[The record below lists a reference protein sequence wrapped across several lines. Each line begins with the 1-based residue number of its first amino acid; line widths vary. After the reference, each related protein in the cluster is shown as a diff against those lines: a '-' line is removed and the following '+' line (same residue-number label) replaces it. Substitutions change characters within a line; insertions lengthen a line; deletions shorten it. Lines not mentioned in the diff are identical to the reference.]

1 MIDFL
6 HISKS
11 FQGKEILHGVS
22 FSIED
27 RQTVCI
33 IGSSG
38 CGKTTLLR
46 CIAGLEKLDGGVI
59 HGDGFSKTKSHDI
72 GIVFQRFNLF
82 ENMNVLQ
89 NITLAPIHVLKMR
102 KEEAEEM
109 AMKYLKMVGMSGRTT
124 YYPSQ
129 LSSGQQQRVA
139 IARCLAMKPKIL
151 LLDEPLAS
159 LDPISRR
166 EVLDVLRKLRK
177 EITMIIVSHDLDAV
191 AELADRIVFM
201 HDGHICEEGT
211 PEQILNTPSKEET
224 RHFISHQ
231 KNLFYTIDSSDFDR
245 PELNARI
252 ELYCNRFGFGGQA
265 FRYVQLAVEELLNL
279 ITFDDKINITLS
291 KADNEVRMSLDVKFK
306 DNGKDN
312 LKEEN
317 VSEDNFLSLNILQGL
332 CDIIEERV
340 ENDKRIIHLELNQ
353 DRLLLK

>member
-46 CIAGLEKLDGGVI
+46 CIAGLEKLDGGDI
-59 HGDGFSKTKSHDI
+59 HGDGFSQTKSHDI

-102 KEEAEEM
+102 KEEAEDM

-231 KNLFYTIDSSDFDR
+231 KNLFYTIDSHDFDR

>member
-27 RQTVCI
+27 RQIVCI

-59 HGDGFSKTKSHDI
+59 HGDGFSQTKSHDI

-231 KNLFYTIDSSDFDR
+231 KNLFYTIDSHDFDR

>member
-11 FQGKEILHGVS
+11 FQGKEILRDVS

-27 RQTVCI
+27 RQTVCV
-33 IGSSG
+33 IGPSG

-59 HGDGFSKTKSHDI
+59 HGDGFSQNKSHDV
-72 GIVFQRFNLF
+72 GMVFQRFNLF

-89 NITLAPIHVLKMR
+89 NITLAPIHVLKMT
-102 KEEAEEM
+102 KEDAEEM
-109 AMKYLKMVGMSGRTT
+109 AMTYLKMVGMSGRAT

-129 LSSGQQQRVA
+129 LSLGQQQRVA

-166 EVLDVLRKLRK
+166 EVMDVLRKLRK
-177 EITMIIVSHDLDAV
+177 EITMIMVLHNLDAV
-191 AELADRIVFM
+191 AELADYVVFL
-201 HDGHICEEGT
+201 HDGKICESGT
-211 PEQILNTPSKEET
+211 PKQILNTPSKKET
-224 RHFISHQ
+224 LSFVSYQ
-231 KNLFYTIDSSDFDR
+231 KNLFYTIDSNNFDH

-252 ELYCNRFGFGGQA
+252 EHYCNRFGLGRQA
-265 FRYVQLAVEELLNL
+265 SHYVQLAVEELLNL
-279 ITFDDKINITLS
+279 TTIDNQINIILS
-291 KADNEVRMSLDVKFK
+291 KADNEVRMSLDFSFK
-306 DNGKDN
+306 DKGKDI
-312 LKEEN
+312 LAEEN
-317 VSEDNFLSLNILQGL
+317 IEEDNLLSLSIIQGL
-332 CDIIEERV
+332 CDVVKECT
-340 ENDKRIIHLELNQ
+340 ENGMRNIHLELNQ

>member
-6 HISKS
+6 HISKT

-46 CIAGLEKLDGGVI
+46 CIAGLEKLDSGVI
-59 HGDGFSKTKSHDI
+59 HGDGFSQKKSHDV

-89 NITLAPIHVLKMR
+89 NITLAPIHVLNMTEKD
-102 KEEAEEM
+102 ANEM
-109 AMKYLKMVGMSGRTT
+109 AMTYLKMVGMSGRST

-191 AELADRIVFM
+191 SELADRIVFM

-211 PEQILNTPSKEET
+211 PEQILNTPSNEET
-224 RHFISHQ
+224 RRFISHQ
-231 KNLFYTIDSSDFDR
+231 KNLFYTIDSRDFDH

-252 ELYCNRFGFGGQA
+252 EHYCNRFGLGRQA
-265 FRYVQLAVEELLNL
+265 SHYVQLAVEELLNL
-279 ITFDDKINITLS
+279 ITLDDKINIALS
-291 KADNEVRMSLDVKFK
+291 KADHEVRMSLDFSFRDK
-306 DNGKDN
+306 GKDI
-312 LKEEN
+312 LAEEN
-317 VSEDNFLSLNILQGL
+317 IDDDNFISLNILQGL
-332 CDIIEERV
+332 CDLIKEQV
-340 ENDKRIIHLELNQ
+340 ENGMRNIHLELNQ